1 MGEPLRLRAARGE
14 GDLELIHRRANAVEC
29 RNGMPRL
36 VRPRGRDRGIDLG
49 DGGRD
54 GGGRAGIRS
63 FIEIGEGLGAGR
75 AGVGAQRLE
84 CGERVVQS
92 RGGGGHEGEQ
102 LVRLVGESLGVGE
115 QRADGARRRHREL
128 GARFDG
134 EGIGTVEECRGPLGC
149 RRRRAERCLGEELP
163 QGIPLDGALARRIP
177 QYRHPL
183 SQPAG
188 TGRGAALDRAAIA
201 EARRLGVEGALDAV
215 GEHDDAVGALAV
227 AQAGSRLVL
236 EHAVQ
241 AEELG
246 AVFSRPRQ
254 GGAIVGRLALTEL
267 GEREVEVGR
276 SRIHAVVGAHE
287 GRPCAATHR
296 IDRRLR
302 PGAPPRND
310 DDAAHEHGRD
320 DDEHGTDAG
329 DDDRHEAVEELHA
342 GESTVPADSTA
353 DRPESPVFRGDG
365 HRVTA
370 CGVPT
375 VMTIMRSTS
384 PRP

>member
-1 MGEPLRLRAARGE
+1 MGEPLRLRATRGE
-14 GDLELIHRRANAVEC
+14 GDLELIHRCADAVEC

-36 VRPRGRDRGIDLG
+36 VRPRGHDRGVDLG
-49 DGGRD
+49 DGGCD
-54 GGGRAGIRS
+54 GGRRAGIRS
-63 FIEIGEGLGAGR
+63 FIEVGEGLGAGR
-75 AGVGAQRLE
+75 AGVGAQGLE

-92 RGGGGHEGEQ
+92 RGGARHEGEQ
-102 LVRLVGESLGVGE
+102 LVRHEGESLGVGE
-115 QRADGARRRHREL
+115 QRADGARRGHREL
-128 GARFDG
+128 GSGLGG
-134 EGIGTVEECRGPLGC
+134 EGIGTVEKCRGPFGC
-149 RRRRAERCLGEELP
+149 RRRRAERRLCEELA
-163 QGIPLDGALARRIP
+163 QGIPLEGARARRLP
-177 QYRHPL
+177 QCRHPRG
-183 SQPAG
+183 QPAG
-188 TGRGAALDRAAIA
+188 TGRSAALDRAAIA
-201 EARRLGVEGALDAV
+201 EARRLGAEGALDAV

-241 AEELG
+241 AEEFG

-254 GGAIVGRLALTEL
+254 GGAIVGGLALAEL
-267 GEREVEVGR
+267 RECEVEVGR
-276 SRIHAVVGAHE
+276 GRIHAVVGAHE
-287 GRPCAATHR
+287 RRPCSAPHR

-302 PGAPPRND
+302 PGAPSRD
-310 DDAAHEHGRD
+310 DDDSAHEHGRS
-320 DDEHGTDAG
+320 DDEHGADAG

-342 GESTVPADSTA
+342 GESTVAADSTA
-353 DRPESPVFRGDG
+353 DRPESPVFPGDG